1 MSGNDHWLQLRE
13 LFDAVCDLPP
23 DSWRAELERLTA
35 DPGLLRETLDLLQAQ
50 TRTLERARAPVD
62 GLLARMAEPELR
74 PGDTLGPWRLTERLA
89 SGGMGVVFAAERADD
104 LYQRK
109 VAVKLLRGLS
119 DPRTAERLAEER
131 RILAGLQHPNIARLY
146 DGGATAAGLP
156 YLVMEFVDGQ
166 PLDAYCHEHA
176 LDLRQRLALFVRI
189 CRAVQAAHAHLV
201 VHCDLK
207 PGNVLVRADAE
218 PMLLD
223 FGIAR
228 LLDGAGQGERT
239 LYCTP
244 AYAAPETLAGQ
255 PVGMASDVFSLG
267 VILVELLADRRVER
281 DSDDRGRALVA
292 PSQWAGADCRW
303 RRRLPGDLDAIAAR
317 ACALDP
323 GERYSSVEAL
333 ANDVQRHLDHRAV
346 AARQGGRLYRLGRGL
361 RRHWQATA
369 AAALV
374 LGLSGAFVW
383 RLGEER
389 ARAQQEA
396 QVAEQVGQF
405 MLQAF
410 EAADPRKRGKGETEA
425 TAREVLDAGAARLDA
440 QQVDSPTVRARV
452 QHVIGQAYMNVG
464 QSQRGEEL
472 LRVAA
477 EALLTPQVDR
487 PLEAVDA
494 LNELAVILANSRRG
508 EEAEQVARRS
518 LAVIDAQPPGEEASI
533 MRARAFNSLGL
544 ALTNQERFQPALDA
558 FEESLRLRQGTPD
571 ATRRRAVVMNNIG
584 LLYRRWDKL
593 EQAQEL
599 LEQTLVLRIEL
610 EGAESS
616 GAWHA
621 RHALAM
627 VVFEQG
633 RLRQAEALHKENLE
647 VALKVFGD
655 DSDITASVYNELAG
669 INQDLGDYRAASAYY
684 KRALE
689 IEGRVLGE
697 DSADYAI
704 TLNNSASL
712 EESRG
717 NAEAALEMYRRS
729 LEVRKAKL
737 GPDNGATLRAEANL
751 GRALMRTGE
760 LAAAEPLLDHALQVW
775 SSRLE
780 PDAKDVLITR
790 LGIAEWQIRSGRFNA
805 AHAALD
811 ELEPLLAD
819 KPPSLLFRHQV
830 LRAEMLQRE
839 GQAVEAVQAWRRAVA
854 MAEAQYGTDTISTAR
869 HRVPLAEALLE
880 AGQAAQAREQM
891 HRAAPLVREQLVPG
905 SELPARLG
913 RLESRLGS

>member
-35 DPGLLRETLDLLQAQ
+35 DPGLLRETLELLQAQ

-62 GLLARMAEPELR
+62 GLLARMAEPELH

-104 LYQRK
+104 LYEQK

-146 DGGATAAGLP
+146 DGGTTAAGLP

>member
-1 MSGNDHWLQLRE
+1 
-13 LFDAVCDLPP
+13 
-23 DSWRAELERLTA
+23 
-35 DPGLLRETLDLLQAQ
+35 
-50 TRTLERARAPVD
+50 
-62 GLLARMAEPELR
+62 
-74 PGDTLGPWRLTERLA
+74 
-89 SGGMGVVFAAERADD
+89 
-104 LYQRK
+104 
-109 VAVKLLRGLS
+109 
-119 DPRTAERLAEER
+119 
-131 RILAGLQHPNIARLY
+131 
-146 DGGATAAGLP
+146 
-156 YLVMEFVDGQ
+156 
-166 PLDAYCHEHA
+166 
-176 LDLRQRLALFVRI
+176 
-189 CRAVQAAHAHLV
+189 
-201 VHCDLK
+201 
-207 PGNVLVRADAE
+207 
-218 PMLLD
+218 
-223 FGIAR
+223 
-228 LLDGAGQGERT
+228 
-239 LYCTP
+239 
-244 AYAAPETLAGQ
+244 
-255 PVGMASDVFSLG
+255 MASDVFSLG

-508 EEAEQVARRS
+508 EEAEQVARRA
-518 LAVIDAQPPGEEASI
+518 LAVVDTQPPGEEASI

-544 ALTNQERFQPALDA
+544 ALMNQERFQPSLDA

>member
-1 MSGNDHWLQLRE
+1 
-13 LFDAVCDLPP
+13 
-23 DSWRAELERLTA
+23 
-35 DPGLLRETLDLLQAQ
+35 
-50 TRTLERARAPVD
+50 
-62 GLLARMAEPELR
+62 
-74 PGDTLGPWRLTERLA
+74 
-89 SGGMGVVFAAERADD
+89 
-104 LYQRK
+104 
-109 VAVKLLRGLS
+109 
-119 DPRTAERLAEER
+119 
-131 RILAGLQHPNIARLY
+131 
-146 DGGATAAGLP
+146 
-156 YLVMEFVDGQ
+156 MEFVDGQ